1 MQLDVL
7 YTEPGC
13 YILAKKDL
21 DKYLCLFSLPQ
32 IFRNLDKYLLS
43 IKEQK
48 SAVCELKTPF
58 KQNTQPRIILSQSAS
73 IYIICTGL

>member
-13 YILAKKDL
+13 YILAQKDL

-48 SAVCELKTPF
+48 SAV
-58 KQNTQPRIILSQSAS
+58 RA
-73 IYIICTGL
+73 